1 MIEMMFGLRESVDF
15 SLWTRAPSG
24 ALCGD
29 PGDSIFDDVQVRSDY
44 YGGSMDLPMWWPT
57 DYTKNSSAKSNWYK
71 NNPRFWDIH
80 PERWGDG
87 VEAVENPHHP
97 SCSDMYLYRP
107 EQFKEWR
114 EQSHRAGPWGPEEP
128 IFWKDRS
135 RTFSASSTA
144 TVKTWGPM
152 GMCVEPYLERVE
164 KKQWDALDTLQC
176 AYVSHSAPAFEE
188 GTPGVFLRARLIER
202 RTQLLQHSAR
212 FEVHLADVVDS
223 VDTEPPN
230 ILSNYRAML
239 KASGVGKFG
248 PGGPQLAP
256 GTPGEPEAWKGPAD
270 FEIEIPDPSPP
281 GPGGPGSITVDVYQP
296 PPPEDDPEQEQE
308 EAPPLPVPMGG
319 SEIASKPDETIPEVE
334 SDEERRAGLLVP
346 VAIAAGALALT
357 RKG

>member
-1 MIEMMFGLRESVDF
+1 MIEMMFGLRESLDF

-29 PGDSIFDDVQVRSDY
+29 PGDPGFDASQVRSDY
-44 YGGSMDLPMWWPT
+44 YGGEMDLPVWWPT
-57 DYTKNSSAKSNWYK
+57 DYTKSSSAKSNWHK
-71 NNPRFWDIH
+71 KNPRFWDIH

-97 SCSDMYLYRP
+97 SCSDMYLYKP

-128 IFWKDRS
+128 IYWKDRS
-135 RTFSASSTA
+135 RTFSASSTT
-144 TVKTWGPM
+144 TVQTWGPM
-152 GMCVEPYLERVE
+152 GMCVEPYLARVE
-164 KKQWDALDTLQC
+164 QKQWDALDTLQC

-188 GTPGVFLRARLIER
+188 GTPGAFLRARLIER
-202 RTQLLQHSAR
+202 RTQLLQHPAR
-212 FEVHLADVVDS
+212 FDVHLADVVDS
-223 VDTEPPN
+223 VNNEPPN

-239 KASGVGKFG
+239 KASGVQNFG
-248 PGGPQLAP
+248 PGGLAP
-256 GTPGEPEAWKGPAD
+256 GQPQGPTT
-270 FEIEIPDPSPP
+270 P
-281 GPGGPGSITVDVYQP
+281 GPGGPGSITVDLYQP

-308 EAPPLPVPMGG
+308 EAPPLPVPMAG
-319 SEIASKPDETIPEVE
+319 SEIASKPDETIPDVE

-357 RKG
+357 RKS